1 MRCRS
6 VGRSVGRRALTE
18 PRCAQLAELV
28 MRLDS
33 LGYRG
38 DYSFEVFN
46 DDYLQMPVDIV
57 AQRARDAAM
66 WVAAQSERRSLPR
79 TLVRSSH

>member
-1 MRCRS
+1 MNTARHFRVFPGEGVHS
-6 VGRSVGRRALTE
+6 EA
-18 PRCAQLAELV
+18 LAELV

-46 DDYLQMPVDIV
+46 DDYKQLPPSMV
-57 AQRARDAAM
+57 AARARRSVK
-66 WVAAQSERRSLPR
+66 WLVGLVSRRSLPAR
-79 TLVRSSH
+79 RLTARR